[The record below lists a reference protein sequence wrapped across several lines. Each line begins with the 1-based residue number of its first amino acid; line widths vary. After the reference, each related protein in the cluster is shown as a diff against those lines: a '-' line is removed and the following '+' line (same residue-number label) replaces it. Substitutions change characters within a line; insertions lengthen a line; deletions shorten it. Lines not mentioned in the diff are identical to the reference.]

1 MTNKINS
8 IIYNESGEENEK
20 IYNPRVFLRK
30 TKIFIKEVLSPKIN
44 DFYATSNFLKFR
56 FKVSKKKIQKFE
68 NLHKNETIFLIG
80 AGPSLNNENLNLL
93 NGKIV
98 IAYNFSYQ
106 ALTNIRPKNF
116 IHVFLVLGLIL
127 VGQLIEVYLMHPLD
141 FLVQRR

>member
-1 MTNKINS
+1 MTFM
-8 IIYNESGEENEK
+8 
-20 IYNPRVFLRK
+20 RHQ
-30 TKIFIKEVLSPKIN
+30 T
-44 DFYATSNFLKFR
+44 FLKFR

-106 ALTNIRPKNF
+106 ALTNIRPKKFYSCVSGARINP
-116 IHVFLVLGLIL
+116 G
-127 VGQLIEVYLMHPLD
+127 GQLIEVYLMHPLD
-141 FLVQRR
+141 FLVLKKMSI